1 AARATGLRRGD
12 RGRPYTPQRVGLLTL
27 VSVVI
32 AFGVHSFVDWTWFV
46 PGTAVLALVCAGFVA
61 GRGPLFGEPVAR
73 SRSFPLGRRAAAAAA
88 TMAVALV
95 AAWVIWQPQRSASAA
110 DAALTALSKDHV
122 DAAYAD
128 VVEAQRRNPLS
139 VEPLFDQSLIEL
151 SVGRTKP
158 ARRALERAVRLQP
171 ASAEAWRRLGELDL
185 RVLNKPRPALDELRA
200 ALYLDPNSEAIRRE
214 FLAASRALAAAVAPA
229 VPAPAA
235 PPPASTTTAP
245 AGPVAPGRSPAPHVV
260 PPAARPAP
268 SPSRTTTIRPKTS
281 SLTTRGDN
289 AAR

>member
-1 AARATGLRRGD
+1 
-12 RGRPYTPQRVGLLTL
+12 VGLLTL
-27 VSVVI
+27 ASVVI

-61 GRGPLFGEPVAR
+61 GRGPLFGEPVAP

-88 TMAVALV
+88 TMAVAFV

-110 DAALTALSKDHV
+110 DAALSALSKDHV

-128 VVEAQRRNPLS
+128 VVKAQHRNPLS
-139 VEPLFDQSLIEL
+139 VEPLFDQALIEL

-171 ASAEAWRRLGELDL
+171 ANAEAWRRLGELDL
-185 RVLNKPRPALDELRA
+185 RVLNQPRPALDELRA
-200 ALYLDPNSEAIRRE
+200 ALYLNPNSEAIRRE
-214 FLAASRALAAAVAPA
+214 FLAASRALAAAGAPA
-229 VPAPAA
+229 T

-245 AGPVAPGRSPAPHVV
+245 AAPVTPRPSPAPQVGA
-260 PPAARPAP
+260 PPAHPAP

-281 SLTTRGDN
+281 TPRFLGGT